1 MRKKSL
7 LVLPVIAVLI
17 VIMLA
22 IYASNRPEPSEGSKS
37 VGITVIDDE
46 GGESQYFI
54 ATDAMYLREVMDEL
68 SEENADFTYG
78 GEEGEYGYYV
88 NEVNGVEADNMSAY
102 WGFYI
107 NGEYCSYGIDSQ
119 PVSDG
124 DICEIVYEEIK

>member
-68 SEENADFTYG
+68 SEENSDFTYG

-88 NEVNGVEADNMSAY
+88 NETNGVEADNMSAY

-124 DICEIVYEEIK
+124 DIFEIVYEEIK

>member
-1 MRKKSL
+1 MIFGGYYEKEKFIGSS
-7 LVLPVIAVLI
+7 VIAVLI

-54 ATDAMYLREVMDEL
+54 ATDALYLREVMDEL
-68 SEENADFTYG
+68 SEENSDFTYG

-107 NGEYCSYGIDSQ
+107 NGGILQLRYRQ
-119 PVSDG
+119 PARKRRR
-124 DICEIVYEEIK
+124 YF

>member
-68 SEENADFTYG
+68 SEEKADFTYG

-88 NEVNGVEADNMSAY
+88 NEVNCVEADNMSAY

-124 DICEIVYEEIK
+124 DIFEIVYEEIK